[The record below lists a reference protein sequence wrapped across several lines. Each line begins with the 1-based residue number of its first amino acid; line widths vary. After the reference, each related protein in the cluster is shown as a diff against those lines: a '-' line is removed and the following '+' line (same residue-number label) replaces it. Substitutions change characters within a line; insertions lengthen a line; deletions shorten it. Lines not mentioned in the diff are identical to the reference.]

1 MAASPSERRRRHAL
15 ALVAGALL
23 ATGSLA
29 PDSARSDTAK
39 PTCGARLSP
48 DEVVQRLNA
57 MRARGLVCRQT
68 AHAGIGTP
76 LRWSA
81 NLTAVAAAQS
91 NDMAALNHMSHR
103 DSQNRSLTERLAAM
117 GYRFSA
123 AAENVAYGYDSLDAV
138 VQAWVESEGHCE
150 NLMNAKVAEFGL
162 ACSDSDAARFPG
174 EARYWTLVLGAPPRA
189 R

>member
-1 MAASPSERRRRHAL
+1 VWLLAAT
-15 ALVAGALL
+15 ALL
-23 ATGSLA
+23 ALGAAL
-29 PDSARSDTAK
+29 PGSARSDAGR
-39 PTCGARLSP
+39 PGCGARLSP
-48 DEVVQRLNA
+48 EEVVQRLNA
-57 MRARGLVCRQT
+57 MRARGLVCPQK
-68 AHAGIGTP
+68 ALSGVEAP

-81 NLTAVAAAQS
+81 NLAAVAAAQS

-103 DSQNRSLTERLAAM
+103 DSQNRTLAERLAAM

-162 ACSDSDAARFPG
+162 ACTDSDAARFPG
-174 EARYWTLVLGAPPRA
+174 EARYWTLVLGAPSSRPR
-189 R
+189 